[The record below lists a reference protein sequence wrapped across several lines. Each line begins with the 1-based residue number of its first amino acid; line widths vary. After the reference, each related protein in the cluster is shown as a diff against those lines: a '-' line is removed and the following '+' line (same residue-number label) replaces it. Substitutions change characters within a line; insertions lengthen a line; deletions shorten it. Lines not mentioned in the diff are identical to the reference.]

1 MTACVREKVLTLSSV
16 DTGSFCKG
24 EEMFLLG
31 VKEAAAIVS
40 LLILIVVLIAKLREC
55 PEIPALVAKWGMVVT
70 TPAVTLEPEAKSVSS
85 FRILIMTTLFK
96 SQIQFEYL
104 ELLHASPAK

>member
-55 PEIPALVAKWGMVVT
+55 TRNSSTGGQTGDGSNVT
-70 TPAVTLEPEAKSVSS
+70 GSNVGT
-85 FRILIMTTLFK
+85 R
-96 SQIQFEYL
+96 SQISIQL
-104 ELLHASPAK
+104 QNINNDDSV

>member
-1 MTACVREKVLTLSSV
+1 MCEREVLTLSSV

-55 PEIPALVAKWGMVVT
+55 TRNSSTGGQTGDGAGGIQLGGIQLQNINNVD
-70 TPAVTLEPEAKSVSS
+70 SV
-85 FRILIMTTLFK
+85 
-96 SQIQFEYL
+96 
-104 ELLHASPAK
+104 